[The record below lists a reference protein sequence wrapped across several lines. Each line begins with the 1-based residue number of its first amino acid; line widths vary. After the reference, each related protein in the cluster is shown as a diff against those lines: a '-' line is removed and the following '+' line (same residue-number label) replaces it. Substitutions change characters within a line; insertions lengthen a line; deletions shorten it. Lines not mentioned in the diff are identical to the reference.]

1 MYQDGDSEN
10 IPNVNVSS
18 SKGIDERFRKGLIEA
33 QELKGGKEELLK
45 EADTRK
51 EISPICN
58 CVPSGYPENGPY
70 YVHLGHRKT
79 QEGLQEKFKKRLR
92 SFLGRVV
99 GGNSSFYRKGRKNL

>member
-18 SKGIDERFRKGLIEA
+18 SKGIDERFRKRLLEA
-33 QELKGGKEELLK
+33 QGFKGGKEEFLQ

-58 CVPSGYPENGPY
+58 SVPSGYPENGLY
-70 YVHLGHRKT
+70 YVHLGHR
-79 QEGLQEKFKKRLR
+79 
-92 SFLGRVV
+92 
-99 GGNSSFYRKGRKNL
+99 